1 MEINQS
7 LRQFA
12 ETIKEFKK
20 KKFEFSGLMVAF
32 DVSGIV

>member
-1 MEINQS
+1 MDINQS

-20 KKFEFSGLMVAF
+20 IFEFSGLMVAF